1 MNIPFQIQ
9 KTEGIDFP
17 DYIVRVGKDSKHQV
31 FPADN
36 REHRCIQ
43 RAVDDCALAGGGTVI
58 VEEGC
63 WSSGPIRLYDNIRL
77 HLEEGAEVHFLQE
90 YDAYLPVVFTRWEG
104 MECYNYSP
112 LVYARDC
119 RNIAVTGQGKLVGG
133 GQAWWPWKKL
143 QQKAANQLCYAESD
157 HIPVEQRIYGTPEA
171 ALRPSFLQFIGC
183 EDIRLE
189 GITVEEGPQW
199 TIHPVYCQRVLVKN
213 VTVRTTGP
221 NTDGLNPDSCRD
233 VWIEGCHFSTGD
245 DCIAVNSGMNEDGWR
260 VGKPC
265 ENIVI
270 VNCEMSGGHGAITI
284 GSGMSGGVRNVFASD
299 CRVSGTNQGIRL
311 KSMRGRGGYIRDV
324 WFENIEMKDIAEE
337 AIQVS
342 MFYPYSTVVP
352 RSRVPSVFSD
362 IHFRKIHGNS
372 EKLALELRGLPESKL
387 ENVTLEDIQLEAKQR
402 PVCEGVGQIQMQ
414 AVELKYK

>member
-9 KTEGIDFP
+9 KAEEKGFP
-17 DYIVRVGKDSKHQV
+17 DYIVRVGKDSEH
-31 FPADN
+31 PAFRLDG
-36 REHRCIQ
+36 REHLRIQ
-43 RAVDDCALAGGGTVI
+43 RAVDVCRQAGGGTVI
-58 VEEGC
+58 VEEGR
-63 WSSGPIRLYDNIRL
+63 WGSGPIRLYDNIRL
-77 HLEEGAEVHFLQE
+77 HLEEGAEIHFVQE

-119 RNIAVTGQGKLVGG
+119 RNIAVTGKGKLVGG
-133 GQAWWPWKKL
+133 GEAWWSWKKL
-143 QQKAANQLCYAESD
+143 QQKAAKQLCYAESD
-157 HIPVEQRIYGTPEA
+157 HIPVEKRIYGTPEA

-189 GITVEEGPQW
+189 GITIEEGPQW
-199 TIHPVYCQRVLVKN
+199 TIHPVYCQRVLVRN

-221 NTDGLNPDSCRD
+221 NTDGLNPDSCRN
-233 VWIEGCHFSTGD
+233 VWIEGCRFSTGD

-284 GSGMSGGVRNVFASD
+284 GSGMSGGVRNVYAAD

-324 WFENIEMKDIAEE
+324 WFENIEMKDIVEE

-352 RSRVPSVFSD
+352 RSQIPSVFSD

-372 EKLALELRGLPESKL
+372 KKLALELRGLPESKL
-387 ENVTLEDIQLEAKQR
+387 ENVTLEDIWLEAKQR
-402 PVCEGVGQIQMQ
+402 PVCEEVGKIQMR
-414 AVELKYK
+414 AVELRY